1 MRLRLRLA
9 VTTLSVA
16 LPMVAAL
23 MAWDLAARTR
33 AAEDELV
40 ELVQGL
46 AAAPGFVDRC
56 LADPALALRPP
67 SQPPPPPAPSSPAS
81 SPPPPAP
88 SSPAS
93 SAPPAPSSPASSAP
107 PASSLPASSA
117 PPASSWVG
125 PPPPPRLPGP
135 RVPHSQPAQL
145 FVYSDQG
152 ISRQP
157 AAPALPAATAG
168 ASAAGVRRLST
179 LSGHPWVRVQVPV
192 PGGAPGCAWIVAQGT
207 SEPWLGGFLPASPVW
222 LLPLVALLVTVLLA
236 VGPLVVRIR
245 RLTAAVRRSA
255 ESEYHVG
262 VAETGRDE
270 LGDLGRAFDEAAAT
284 VRARLADTQRSETAL
299 REFLAN
305 TTHDVM
311 IPLTVLQGHLAALKT
326 QLAQVDPAAADGA
339 ARASAAPSTPAPD
352 PGAVVPSP
360 SADAALALRQT
371 VTQAMNEAHYVG
383 ALLHNLSTVAKLDAS
398 DAFVHLADVDLGAL
412 VERVVQRHLPVAR
425 SLRVSLDRAVPAGPL
440 SVTGDVTLLEQ
451 AVGNLVY
458 NAIRYNRPEG
468 HVAVVLEPGPGAAT
482 GDPDRPLPFVLRV
495 LDDGPGI
502 APADLAQLQK
512 RGARGD
518 QARRRAPD
526 GRGLGLHIVARV
538 AELHGLRLQFLPAEG
553 GGLQVEL
560 SSAPS
565 ATPREPLAQDPA

>member
-9 VTTLSVA
+9 LTTLSVA

-33 AAEDELV
+33 AAEDELI

-46 AAAPGFVDRC
+46 AAAPGFVERC

-67 SQPPPPPAPSSPAS
+67 SQPPPPPAPSSPAP

-88 SSPAS
+88 SSPAA
-93 SAPPAPSSPASSAP
+93 SAPPAPSAPAASAP
-107 PASSLPASSA
+107 SASSLPAASA
-117 PPASSWVG
+117 PSASSWGG
-125 PPPPPRLPGP
+125 PPPPARMPGP

-145 FVYSDQG
+145 FVYSDRG
-152 ISRQP
+152 ESLQP
-157 AAPALPAATAG
+157 GAPRVFAAPAG
-168 ASAAGVRRLST
+168 ASATGVRRLST

-192 PGGAPGCAWIVAQGT
+192 PGGAPGCALVVAQGT

-222 LLPLVALLVTVLLA
+222 LLPLLALLVTVLLA

-326 QLAQVDPAAADGA
+326 QLAQVGPDAAAGA
-339 ARASAAPSTPAPD
+339 PRASIGSLAAAPD
-352 PGAVVPSP
+352 PSAADPSP
-360 SADAALALRQT
+360 PVDAPLALRQT
-371 VTQAMNEAHYVG
+371 VIQAMNEAHYVG

-458 NAIRYNRPEG
+458 NAIRYNRPGG
-468 HVAVVLEPGPGAAT
+468 HVAVVLEPGSGFPA
-482 GDPDRPLPFVLRV
+482 GDPDSPGPFVLRV

-502 APADLAQLQK
+502 APADLARLRQ

-518 QARRRAPD
+518 QARSRAPD

-560 SSAPS
+560 SSSPS
-565 ATPREPLAQDPA
+565 IPPREPRPHGPT